1 MAADSHRQWQHFTA
15 TDSSGVSQPTA
26 ELRLARAWALAQGN
40 PAPFPSHDVMGNR
53 VITLPKQW
61 PLARPQLATREE
73 RLQRAELRLAFAW
86 ALQREQHANQLPV
99 LPPCSWCGLPTGG
112 WCDFCSNAICTDCEE
127 IVAAC
132 RRCDMIMK

>member
-86 ALQREQHANQLPV
+86 ALQREQHANQLPL
-99 LPPCSWCGLPTGG
+99 LPPCSSHFVQKNTCLQLQQKTCCLWKHV
-112 WCDFCSNAICTDCEE
+112 FCYSKIAWDWPWI
-127 IVAAC
+127 
-132 RRCDMIMK
+132 